1 MLKKFILFVLL
12 LILTACSST
21 YVSKTEV
28 IRKKETIK
36 LAITTPDKDIYLLGD
51 NYDYQFVGKEA
62 RKLQT
67 LIEFQKMKGLTK
79 ENLTQVKKRIRISK
93 DGNMTLSISTEFTI
107 YKKSEVDKSNKN
119 FEKEQEDFINDFKK
133 KLKEK
138 DIEYIVK
145 EDEEGWHFDLP
156 NAIEVSGKTVRLPN
170 RNDILQKSSDKIINL
185 ELDLAVESQL
195 SDAEYQKR
203 VSNERWRSAGEF
215 VLGVIAA
222 PFVIAWGI
230 LTIPV
235 WIYAVTQ

>member
-1 MLKKFILFVLL
+1 MLKKIILFVLL

-156 NAIEVSGKTVRLPN
+156 NTIEVSGKTVRLPN

-185 ELDLAVESQL
+185 ELDLAVEYQL

>member
-1 MLKKFILFVLL
+1 MLKKIILFVLL

-185 ELDLAVESQL
+185 ELDLAVEYQL
-195 SDAEYQKR
+195 SDAEYQKKYQMK
-203 VSNERWRSAGEF
+203 NGE
-215 VLGVIAA
+215 VRENLY
-222 PFVIAWGI
+222 
-230 LTIPV
+230 LEL
-235 WIYAVTQ
+235 